1 MKALI
6 TGINGQDGAYLAK
19 LLLEKGYEVHG
30 GDRRRSSFRE
40 DSRLGFLG
48 IKNEIRSIEFDLL
61 DYPNINKVI
70 YEEKYDEVYNL
81 AAQSFVKTSFDTP
94 MHTTDVD
101 GLGVLRIL
109 EAIRHFSKSTKFY
122 QASTSEMFG
131 LVQEVPQ
138 SEKTPFY
145 PRSPY
150 GVAKL
155 YGHWITKNYRESYKL
170 HASSGILF
178 NHESELRG
186 LEFVTKKIVNS
197 AVNIVRGNQKSL
209 ILGNLDSFRDWGHAE
224 DYVYGMYLMVQSDK
238 PDDYVLATG
247 VTTSIRD
254 FVTKTFKYLGIQVD
268 WGGFGEFECGKNQ
281 ANGEI
286 IVSVSEEFY
295 RPSEVELLVGD
306 SSKARRELNWEPK
319 VNLDEL
325 IKRMVNF
332 EFKSNEY

>member
-268 WGGFGEFECGKNQ
+268 WEGFGEFECGKNQ